1 MPNAELAILGGP
13 RVVPEARHGRWPDIR
28 PEDREAV
35 LAVLDRGELFGT
47 NGPEI
52 TGLEGDWAD
61 YLGRRYCIS
70 TNSGT
75 AALHCAL
82 AAVGVAPGDEVI
94 VPALTFV
101 ATALAVIHQGAR
113 PVFVD
118 VDPRTFN
125 IDARRI
131 EERITERT
139 TAIVPVHLH
148 GLPCDM
154 DEILAIARR
163 HGLAVVEDA
172 AQAHGAEYRG
182 RKVGTLTEAAGFS
195 LNTTKTLSGGEG
207 GLFVTDDEDAWRVAR
222 RLSNFGED
230 PPPREPGTIR
240 PYATYGV
247 GWMYRNHEMPA
258 AFARSVLRRLD
269 GYVERARAN
278 AEILTRELAR
288 IPGLVPPHVPEGRTH
303 TYHKYRVRLDLDAA
317 GAAGRI
323 PARGFRDLVLE
334 ALRAEG
340 VEAVLWQTMPLPA
353 QPLFLRNRLEPWHPR
368 LEATP
373 LPPWDP
379 SEYPASAEV
388 LDSSIVVGS
397 ERHPLAVQDARLMEL
412 YVEAFAKVFGQLE
425 RLIDQHGAGAT
436 RSADAP
442 SGDRR

>member
-1 MPNAELAILGGP
+1 MPNRNLAILGGP
-13 RVVPEARHGRWPDIR
+13 PVVPQGRHGRWPDVR

-35 LAVLDRGELFGT
+35 LAVLDRGELFGA
-47 NGPEI
+47 NGSEI
-52 TGLEGDWAD
+52 TGLERDWAD
-61 YLGRRYCIS
+61 YLGRRFCIA

-94 VPALTFV
+94 VPAFTFI
-101 ATALAVIHQGAR
+101 ATALAVVHQGAR

-118 VDPRTFN
+118 VDPHTFN
-125 IDARRI
+125 IDPERI
-131 EERITERT
+131 EERLTERT

-148 GLPCDM
+148 GLPADM
-154 DEILAIARR
+154 DSILAIARR
-163 HGLAVVEDA
+163 RGLAVVEDA

-195 LNTTKTLSGGEG
+195 LNSTKILSGGEG

-230 PPPREPGTIR
+230 SPPTEPGAIR
-240 PYATYGV
+240 PYATHGV

-269 GYVERARAN
+269 GYLERARTN
-278 AEILTRELAR
+278 AEILTRGLAR
-288 IPGLVPPHVPEGRTH
+288 IPGFVPPHVPEGSTH

-317 GAAGRI
+317 GVAGRI
-323 PARGFRDLVLE
+323 PARGFRDLVLR

-368 LEATP
+368 LETIPPA
-373 LPPWDP
+373 PWDP
-379 SEYPASAEV
+379 AEYPASAEV
-388 LDSSIVVGS
+388 VDSSIVVGS
-397 ERHPLAVQDARLMEL
+397 ESHPLAVQDTRLMEL
-412 YVEAFAKVFGQLE
+412 YVEAFEKVFAGLE
-425 RLIDQHGAGAT
+425 RLIKENRAGT
-436 RSADAP
+436 LPMADASSP
-442 SGDRR
+442 TRR